1 MHEREPRRRN
11 QNPLKKREPKKK
23 EVDKQTM
30 VNLVEAQKPLLHFLV
45 KQAGLRQQSVEV
57 EPGTVMSFWVPKD
70 KTTKKRGPINNEI
83 IPEGNSTSVDTLNEN
98 GMRTTKE
105 RPAVVL
111 VHGFAAE
118 GIVTWQFQ
126 VGVLAKKYDVYVPDL
141 LFFGGSET
149 KSKDRSPLFQVFVAI
164 F

>member
-1 MHEREPRRRN
+1 
-11 QNPLKKREPKKK
+11 
-23 EVDKQTM
+23 M
-30 VNLVEAQKPLLHFLV
+30 VNFVEAQKPLLHFLV
-45 KQAGLRQQSVEV
+45 KRAGLRQQSVEV
-57 EPGTVMSFWVPKD
+57 EPGTIMSFWVPKE
-70 KTTKKRGPINNEI
+70 KATKKKGPINNEI
-83 IPEGNSTSVDTLNEN
+83 VPEGKSNHIETLNEN
-98 GMRTTKE
+98 GKRTVKKE

-149 KSKDRSPLFQVFVAI
+149 KSKDRSPIFQVI
-164 F
+164 RL